1 MEFWSFIGWTLVFA
15 VILFSMGIVVKE
27 LMFVILSF
35 AAILAFLWILFQRID
50 RIERKLDE
58 LLGQEKEE

>member
-15 VILFSMGIVVKE
+15 VALLSMGIVVKE